1 MSINPFNKLVII
13 SDIESRRMKEAM
25 SIKESTCRRSSNIK
39 LDRIKSELDRIKRG
53 LDRIISKL
61 DRNKPE
67 LDRITT

>member
-1 MSINPFNKLVII
+1 
-13 SDIESRRMKEAM
+13 MKEAM